1 MDGPVQLL
9 LPQGCNSSESED
21 SKIAVR
27 LPGIDREPL
36 GKDAKDL
43 MTDSD
48 SDQQQQQ
55 QQSLLSSTSSSSSSL
70 DHIPPKVNLLPS
82 QQVQNVKKSFKAS
95 SSRGP
100 RGRGRN
106 QGIKAAK
113 QRFQL
118 DKAARQQE
126 ATAAPESLKA
136 GNQTSKMS
144 SKSSVSLLNRSD
156 ALNSSSS
163 ARSTSQTS
171 AREKAA
177 PQPVVPLSS
186 QSCYAQKPTSFGTI
200 ANGFTNQS
208 CQHAR
213 PNSAFQHPLPQLPN
227 GSSSPSSAM
236 MSGNHRVQSDWATM
250 EYLFIKVCG
259 LPDSITTRDLWAA
272 FKGEGHIA
280 HIRLYENARG
290 YREGNASIK
299 FRYVL
304 KSGPCSS
311 HRNN

>member
-1 MDGPVQLL
+1 MGGPVQLL
-9 LPQGCNSSESED
+9 LPQDCNSFESED
-21 SKIAVR
+21 SKLAVR
-27 LPGIDREPL
+27 LPSIDKEPL

-55 QQSLLSSTSSSSSSL
+55 SLLNSTSSSSSSL
-70 DHIPPKVNLLPS
+70 DHTPTKVNLLPS

-100 RGRGRN
+100 LGRRRN

-118 DKAARQQE
+118 IKAARQQE
-126 ATAAPESLKA
+126 AKAAPEFLKA
-136 GNQTSKMS
+136 GNQMS
-144 SKSSVSLLNRSD
+144 SKSSAPLNNRSV

-163 ARSTSQTS
+163 ASSTSQTS

-177 PQPVVPLSS
+177 SQPVVLLPS
-186 QSCYAQKPTSFGTI
+186 QSLYAQKPTPFSTT
-200 ANGFTNQS
+200 ANDFANQS

-236 MSGNHRVQSDWATM
+236 MSRNYRVQSDWPTR
-250 EYLFIKVCG
+250 EYLFIKVYG
-259 LPDSITTRDLWAA
+259 LPDSTTTRDLWAA

-290 YREGNASIK
+290 YRDGNASIK
-299 FRYVL
+299 FRYAL
-304 KSGPCSS
+304 RSGPCSS